1 MQPCTWRLS
10 NLYWDLRRHLSQLKW
25 RLLMHS
31 VESGSIMANP
41 IVQAPL
47 VGSISGYPFRSLCRN
62 GSINSRASEMSID
75 TLSHQISQHMR
86 PHFLFYF
93 FQFVLGKKKKE
104 KEKVGNEI
112 IKRLPFVSSRFMFPN
127 ESLFQ
132 PHIGHYPPLMH
143 E

>member
-1 MQPCTWRLS
+1 
-10 NLYWDLRRHLSQLKW
+10 
-25 RLLMHS
+25 MHS
-31 VESGSIMANP
+31 VECGSIMANP

-47 VGSISGYPFRSLCRN
+47 VGSIQVTLLGHFARN

-75 TLSHQISQHMR
+75 TLSYQISHGIYMR

-112 IKRLPFVSSRFMFPN
+112 IKRLPFVSSRFMCPN

-132 PHIGHYPPLMH
+132 PYIGHYPPLMH